1 MYVKQLL
8 TSAMR
13 GEGFSKVQQ
22 QIAYNDIFYNFNKF
36 RTPSKKWMQRSS
48 KDIFEKR
55 IFKAV
60 FCGFGFIIC
69 KTCFNDLKKFF
80 QIFSIGINKLKKVL
94 KKVVFSAE
102 NLCTH
107 K

>member
-13 GEGFSKVQQ
+13 EGFSKVQQ
-22 QIAYNDIFYNFNKF
+22 QIAYNDFFYNFNKF

-60 FCGFGFIIC
+60 LCSFGFMIY
-69 KTCFNDLKKFF
+69 KTCFNDLKKFL
-80 QIFSIGINKLKKVL
+80 QYSVWISKSWKKSHKNTEIIG
-94 KKVVFSAE
+94 
-102 NLCTH
+102 
-107 K
+107 